1 MEVKRDEIAE
11 ARKQEKERIVT
22 WLREHWIG
30 YDTTKAPGHVRL
42 TFGGTQQEW
51 ESFIGKP

>member
-1 MEVKRDEIAE
+1 MEVKKDEMAE

-22 WLREHWIG
+22 WLREHWIE
-30 YDTTKAPGHVRL
+30 YDTTKAPGYVRL